1 MNKVARTI
9 LPFPC
14 AAGSGRRGAPRKN
27 LLAALRVSPSPVIV
41 NVSGCCSLNQ
51 EDIDLL
57 LDCVAQAAGRDTQ
70 VLFVAGSLANRVLL
84 EVTRIS
90 SVAPVFNSVTEAL
103 AYPQMSPENDTK
115 DQPVSNS
122 KTNLECVNEAESDR
136 PEVFKMSLDCP
147 AGGHISRIE

>member
-1 MNKVARTI
+1 MNRTAMSAVARTI

-14 AAGSGRRGAPRKN
+14 GASSGRGRTLRKD
-27 LLAALRVSPSPVIV
+27 LLAALRLSPSPVIV
-41 NVSGCCSLNQ
+41 DVSGCCPLNQ
-51 EDIDLL
+51 EDVDLL

-103 AYPQMSPENDTK
+103 GYPQTPAENDAKENETR
-115 DQPVSNS
+115 DQPVS
-122 KTNLECVNEAESDR
+122 E
-136 PEVFKMSLDCP
+136 FKNRWS
-147 AGGHISRIE
+147 A